1 MKRSTTIL
9 ASVAIVLGGAATV
22 EILDHGDAGA
32 AIVDKS
38 VTSSNHAPAVPNAI
52 RPQ

>member
-22 EILDHGDAGA
+22 QILDGGDAGA
-32 AIVDKS
+32 AITDS
-38 VTSSNHAPAVPNAI
+38 ATSSSNQAAWHDSAP
-52 RPQ
+52 Q

>member
-22 EILDHGDAGA
+22 QILDGGDAGA
-32 AIVDKS
+32 VIMDHTAS
-38 VTSSNHAPAVPNAI
+38 TSNPSAEDGAA
-52 RPQ
+52 Q

>member
-22 EILDHGDAGA
+22 QILDGGDAGA
-32 AIVDKS
+32 AITHS
-38 VTSSNHAPAVPNAI
+38 GTSSSNQVAAHDRAP
-52 RPQ
+52 Q

>member
-22 EILDHGDAGA
+22 QILDGGDAGA
-32 AIVDKS
+32 VIMDNAAS
-38 VTSSNHAPAVPNAI
+38 SSNPAAAHE
-52 RPQ
+52 RAAQ

>member
-22 EILDHGDAGA
+22 QILDGGDAGA
-32 AIVDKS
+32 AITDHS
-38 VTSSNHAPAVPNAI
+38 SSTSNQAAAPASA
-52 RPQ
+52 PQ